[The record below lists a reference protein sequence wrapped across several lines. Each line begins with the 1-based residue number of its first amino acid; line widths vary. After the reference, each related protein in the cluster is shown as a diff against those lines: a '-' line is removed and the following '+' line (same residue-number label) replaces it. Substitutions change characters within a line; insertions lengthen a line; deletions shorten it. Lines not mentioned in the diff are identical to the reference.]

1 MNNSLAFNFVLHFPL
16 TKGGPEVVPQLPE
29 SPGLNPPPAALPGAM
44 ALKAKQDEA
53 GRVSNPCAP
62 APALKGAEKTGDLAE
77 NALGLSI
84 NPISPQDTP
93 REDMEL
99 GGS

>member
-1 MNNSLAFNFVLHFPL
+1 
-16 TKGGPEVVPQLPE
+16 
-29 SPGLNPPPAALPGAM
+29 M

-93 REDMEL
+93 TAYLVD
-99 GGS
+99 